1 MLRAVASIAM
11 PTGGAG
17 RIGFELGL
25 WIEFKGH
32 AVVSFHRAVSRVR
45 LDALRSY
52 HFDRTKDLREDNVG
66 FGAEVV
72 LHDDH
77 SLLAGSII
85 NSDRRR
91 SRYGAYHWRP
101 LHWRI
106 AGLRVSAGLAVG
118 VFDGYPR
125 YRDGGRFVAP
135 LPLLALEGDRM
146 GANIA
151 IIPTLGN
158 RLNGAVAIQ
167 FKLKIW

>member
-1 MLRAVASIAM
+1 MIRVNRRAVRSLLQWLAFFLVSLLLVASRAQADDPVM
-11 PTGGAG
+11 PQVWLNPG
-17 RIGFELGL
+17 IF
-25 WIEFKGH
+25 
-32 AVVSFHRAVSRVR
+32 
-45 LDALRSY
+45 SY

>member
-1 MLRAVASIAM
+1 MWLNPGI
-11 PTGGAG
+11 
-17 RIGFELGL
+17 F
-25 WIEFKGH
+25 
-32 AVVSFHRAVSRVR
+32 
-45 LDALRSY
+45 SY
-52 HFDRTKDLREDNVG
+52 HFDRAKDLREDNLG

-85 NSDRRR
+85 NSDRQR

-101 LHWRI
+101 LHWRV
-106 AGLRVSAGLAVG
+106 AGLSVSAGLAVG

-125 YRDGGRFVAP
+125 YRGGGWFVAP
-135 LPLLALEGDRM
+135 MPLLALEGKRF

-167 FKLKIW
+167 FKLRVW

>member
-1 MLRAVASIAM
+1 MIRRGKLAGPRSLQWPAFFFVSLLAAAS
-11 PTGGAG
+11 GAQAADPVTPQVWLNPG
-17 RIGFELGL
+17 IF
-25 WIEFKGH
+25 
-32 AVVSFHRAVSRVR
+32 
-45 LDALRSY
+45 SY
-52 HFDRTKDLREDNVG
+52 HFDRSKDLREDNVG

-85 NSDRRR
+85 NSDRQR

-106 AGLRVSAGLAVG
+106 ADLRVSAGLAVG

-125 YRDGGRFVAP
+125 YRDGGWFVAP
-135 LPLLALEGDRM
+135 LPLLAVEGERF

-167 FKLKIW
+167 FKMRVW

>member
-1 MLRAVASIAM
+1 MIRRNKRAERRSLQWPAFFLVSLLLAAS
-11 PTGGAG
+11 
-17 RIGFELGL
+17 
-25 WIEFKGH
+25 
-32 AVVSFHRAVSRVR
+32 RAQAADPVTPQIWLNPGIFS
-45 LDALRSY
+45 S
-52 HFDRTKDLREDNVG
+52 HFDRSKDLREDNVG

-125 YRDGGRFVAP
+125 YRDGGWFVAP
-135 LPLLALEGDRM
+135 LPLLALEGERF

-167 FKLKIW
+167 FKLKVW

>member
-1 MLRAVASIAM
+1 MSRVNKRELRRSLQWPAFILVSLLLVAS
-11 PTGGAG
+11 
-17 RIGFELGL
+17 
-25 WIEFKGH
+25 
-32 AVVSFHRAVSRVR
+32 RAQADDPVTPQVW
-45 LDALRSY
+45 LNPGIFSY
-52 HFDRTKDLREDNVG
+52 HFDRGKDLREDNTG

-85 NSDRRR
+85 NSDRQR

-125 YRDGGRFVAP
+125 YREGGWFVAP
-135 LPLLALEGDRM
+135 LPLLALEGDRF

-151 IIPTLGN
+151 VIPTLGN

-167 FKLKIW
+167 FKMKIW

>member
-1 MLRAVASIAM
+1 MIRVNRRAVRSLLQWLAFFLVSLPLVASRAQADDPVM
-11 PTGGAG
+11 PQVWLNPG
-17 RIGFELGL
+17 IF
-25 WIEFKGH
+25 
-32 AVVSFHRAVSRVR
+32 
-45 LDALRSY
+45 SY

>member
-1 MLRAVASIAM
+1 MIRRGKLAGHRSLQWPAFFFVSLLAAAS
-11 PTGGAG
+11 GAQAADPVTPQVWLNPG
-17 RIGFELGL
+17 IF
-25 WIEFKGH
+25 
-32 AVVSFHRAVSRVR
+32 
-45 LDALRSY
+45 SY
-52 HFDRTKDLREDNVG
+52 HFDRSKDLREDNVG

-85 NSDRRR
+85 NSDRQR

-106 AGLRVSAGLAVG
+106 ADLRVSAGLAVG

-125 YRDGGRFVAP
+125 YRDGGWFVAP
-135 LPLLALEGDRM
+135 LPLLAVEGERF
-146 GANIA
+146 GVNIA

-167 FKLKIW
+167 FKMRVW